1 MINSTNGMIK
11 GDMKDMHMYMM
22 KDLAGDVEWDQE
34 EIKILR
40 EEEDVE
46 DGEIK
51 NKNNSQKK
59 RRLSDSFLD

>member
-1 MINSTNGMIK
+1 MIK

-46 DGEIK
+46 DGEKRIK
-51 NKNNSQKK
+51 IIVKKK

>member
-1 MINSTNGMIK
+1 
-11 GDMKDMHMYMM
+11 MKDMHMYMM